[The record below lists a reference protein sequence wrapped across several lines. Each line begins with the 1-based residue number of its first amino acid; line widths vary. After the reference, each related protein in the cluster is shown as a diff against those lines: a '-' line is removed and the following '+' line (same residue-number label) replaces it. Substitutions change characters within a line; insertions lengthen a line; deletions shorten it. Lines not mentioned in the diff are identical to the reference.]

1 MFSEAIVDIDVE
13 ADEIETVGFGLYW
26 AESARQISDKGDLSA
41 YWRGIFSKRDFLG
54 APPSYTHIRYL
65 VLRLCHR
72 LIVCSIAG
80 RSQAPKKVTVTNLF
94 YLRGMDLARYLRMF
108 ASRRKRRAMIS
119 GGQFICEE
127 LDDTWDWVALGPER
141 HPSHHLQLDQLGLWH
156 RG

>member
-13 ADEIETVGFGLYW
+13 AEEMETVGFGLYW

-72 LIVCSIAG
+72 LIACSIAG
-80 RSQAPKKVTVTNLF
+80 RIQAPKKVTVTNLF
-94 YLRGMDLARYLRMF
+94 YLRGMDVGSVNIPDLLARYLRMF
-108 ASRRKRRAMIS
+108 ASGRKRGAMIS
-119 GGQFICEE
+119 GGQFVTR
-127 LDDTWDWVALGPER
+127 LPE
-141 HPSHHLQLDQLGLWH
+141 HF
-156 RG
+156 